1 MTTPAETSPKGLS
14 AAQAGIWLGQQINPA
29 SPMYNAA
36 EFVELRGPLQVE
48 LFERALRQALIE
60 APALHATFHSGARE
74 AAQRLHAPA
83 FTLIHK
89 DYSHFEAP
97 LEQARL
103 WMLSDLAAT
112 VDLSQGPLFT
122 QALIKLGEDHYCW
135 HQRIHHIAC
144 DGFAFALLSQR
155 VAEIY
160 NALAANP
167 ETDPATVGRA
177 FGDYN
182 KVLEEDLRYRQSPAF
197 TKDRDFWAGYL
208 DGQTPPVSLSRSN
221 APIADMATRV
231 ERSLPATLI
240 KQLQAAA
247 STIGATWSDALT
259 AATAYLIHR
268 RTGAREITL
277 GAPVMGRMGSASL
290 RVPAMVMNI
299 IPLRI
304 KVSEAASF
312 KDLVQLAAQQ
322 TRLTRMHQRY
332 RYEQLRRDLN
342 RVGGD
347 QRLFGPVV
355 NIMPFDRH
363 VEFQGCDSRT
373 HNLCAGPVEDLS
385 FAFILNKDGGLR
397 FDLDA
402 NPNRYDTS
410 ALQQIQQQLLDLLE
424 QAAAHLEQPLQ
435 ADRDALSWLQGPTP
449 SISPQ
454 PTLQTIRER
463 ILATPDAVALQANG
477 RCLTYAELGQRVT
490 CLASQLRQA
499 GVKPGDKVALAL
511 PRSEGA
517 IVAALATWAAK
528 AAFVFLDPAAPAT
541 RNSLIIE
548 DARPAL
554 VVVEE
559 TGMDLGENLQAPTL
573 ALSGLTQTADA
584 AALWPQDGAQQGAA
598 YLIYTSGST
607 GTPKGVVIGHQALA
621 EFVAG
626 AIDAYAVTAS
636 DRVLQF
642 APLHFDACIEEIFVT
657 LAQGARL
664 ILRNDA
670 MLESAPRF
678 LEQCRQWGVT
688 LLDLPTAYWH
698 ELAFG
703 CVTASLALP
712 PSLRAV
718 IIGGEAVLPERVAQ
732 WRDCFGDRIALYNTY
747 GPSEATVVATSAD
760 LSVDA
765 GAISI
770 GQPLGGRSIA
780 IVNPQ
785 GDLLPRGEEGE
796 LLLLGGGLADGYLNL
811 PEKTA
816 ESFISIRF
824 PWSREPERAYRSGD
838 RARINAQ
845 GNVEFLG
852 RLDDQIKI
860 SGHRIDPLE
869 IESALSALPGVQE
882 AAVTLSVQ
890 GEGVKCLVAHL
901 SGRAYSIAELREAL
915 QNRLPTAMI
924 PSALAMHEHLPK
936 NAAGKVDRK
945 QLCALDVA
953 AASDAPQTEA
963 TTEQQIIIDVWREVL
978 GQSAIKPE
986 DDFFLLGGQSL
997 QSIQV
1002 ANRLSA
1008 RLGREVPV
1016 TLIFQSPTVAA
1027 LAQAL
1032 FAADDAQPQSRNL
1045 REQMLA
1051 DCEAFAQSLP
1061 PAPVNAFDLNAAPKQ
1076 ILLTGATGFVG
1087 AQLLH
1092 QLLNQTD
1099 ADILCAVR
1107 GATDAEAFYRLEQA
1121 MSEQGLPCTGFKRVR
1136 VLLADMEK
1144 PRLGLS
1150 TEDFEHLAQH
1160 IDAVI
1165 HNAAVTSVMRD
1176 YQSLRAANTLSTG
1189 ELLKLA
1195 AVRGAPLHLVSTI
1208 AVAPPASV
1216 APALREDFTPV
1227 HDGLG
1232 DGYQQSKWASERM
1245 AEIARDKG
1253 YPVNLYRLAR
1263 VTGASDFG
1271 YINAKDL
1278 VWSIIQAGMRSDAL
1292 PDLPISEPWTPVD
1305 AVAQFIVADAMSRPG
1320 GGVYNVTP
1328 PQDISLGR
1336 IFDWLRDYGF
1346 DFDTLPLPQWSQ
1358 RVKERGAE
1366 EDQAI
1371 LGFFEQRS
1379 HDAGAPSFEPG
1390 GVDNAKFRQRMEEL
1404 GLTMPVIDQPLFHRY
1419 LQYAIE
1425 SGLLR
1430 TANRTAVNKHSFISS
1445 RG

>member
-1 MTTPAETSPKGLS
+1 MTTPAETSTKGLS
-14 AAQAGIWLGQQINPA
+14 AAQNGIWLGQQINPA

-36 EFVELRGPLQVE
+36 EYVELRGQLRIE
-48 LFERALRQALIE
+48 RFERALRQALIE

-74 AAQRLHAPA
+74 TAQRLHAPE
-83 FTLIHK
+83 FVLVQK

-122 QALIKLGEDHYCW
+122 QALIKLGDDHYCW

-177 FGDYN
+177 FGDYD

-197 TKDRDFWAGYL
+197 AKDRDFWADYL
-208 DGQTPPVSLSRSN
+208 EGQTPPVSLSRSN
-221 APIADMATRV
+221 APIADMATRM
-231 ERSLPATLI
+231 ERSLPAELI
-240 KQLQAAA
+240 KRLQTAA
-247 STIGATWSDALT
+247 SAIGATWSDALT

-268 RTGAREITL
+268 RTGAREVTL

-299 IPLRI
+299 IPLRLQI
-304 KVSEAASF
+304 AGVESF

-322 TRLTRMHQRY
+322 TRMTRLHQRY

-363 VEFQGCDSRT
+363 VEFQGCVSRT

-402 NPNRYDTS
+402 NPNRYSQTD
-410 ALQQIQQQLLDLLE
+410 LQDIQQQMLTLLE
-424 QAAAHLEQPLQ
+424 QAAADMEQPIQ
-435 ADRDALSWLQGPTP
+435 VDRAALSWLQGPAT
-449 SISPQ
+449 SQAPQ
-454 PTLQTIRER
+454 PVLNALRQR
-463 ILATPDAVALQANG
+463 ILTTPQAIALQANG
-477 RCLTYAELGQRVT
+477 RCLSYEELGQRVAG
-490 CLASQLRQA
+490 LAERLRQS
-499 GVKPGDKVALAL
+499 GVNPGDIVALAL

-517 IVAALATWAAK
+517 IVTALATWAAE
-528 AAFVFLDPAAPAT
+528 AAFVFLDPAAPIA
-541 RNSLIIE
+541 RNRLIIE

-554 VVVEE
+554 VVTEASDSELNV
-559 TGMDLGENLQAPTL
+559 DANSPVVSLA
-573 ALSGLTQTADA
+573 ALSQDA
-584 AALWPQDGAQQGAA
+584 VSNAALWSESTTQAGPA

-607 GTPKGVVIGHQALA
+607 GAPKGVVIGHQALA

-703 CVTASLALP
+703 CATASLELP
-712 PSLRAV
+712 SSLRAV

-732 WRDCFGDRIALYNTY
+732 WRGCFGDRIALYNTY

-760 LSVDA
+760 LSADA
-765 GAISI
+765 SVISI
-770 GQPLGGRSIA
+770 GQPLGGRA
-780 IVNPQ
+780 VAVVNPQ
-785 GDLLPRGEEGE
+785 MELLPRGEEGE

-816 ESFISIRF
+816 ECFIQMHF
-824 PWSREPERAYRSGD
+824 PWAKQPQRAYRSGD

-882 AAVTLSVQ
+882 AAVTLSQQ
-890 GEGVKCLVAHL
+890 GNGVKCLVAHL
-901 SGRAYSIAELREAL
+901 AGQSYAIAELRQAL
-915 QNRLPTAMI
+915 KSRLPAAMT
-924 PSALAMHEHLPK
+924 PSALVMHERLPK

-945 QLCALDVA
+945 QLNAIETA
-953 AASDAPQTEA
+953 SASDSPQTKVSA
-963 TTEQQIIIDVWREVL
+963 EQQLIIEVWRDVL

-1008 RLGREVPV
+1008 RIGREVPV

-1032 FAADDAQPQSRNL
+1032 FATDDEQPQSRDL
-1045 REQMLA
+1045 REQILA
-1051 DCEAFAQSLP
+1051 DCDAFAQSLP
-1061 PAPVNAFDLNAAPKQ
+1061 PAPTVAFDLNAAPRQ

-1092 QLLNQTD
+1092 QLLYQTD

-1121 MSEQGLPCTGFKRVR
+1121 MSEQGLPCSAFRRVR

-1150 TEDFEHLAQH
+1150 VADFEQLAQH

-1176 YQSLRAANTLSTG
+1176 YQSLRAANALSTG

-1195 AVRGAPLHLVSTI
+1195 AVRGVPLHLVSTI
-1208 AVAPPASV
+1208 AVAPPAS
-1216 APALREDFTPV
+1216 ATPSLREDFTPI

-1253 YPVNLYRLAR
+1253 YSVNLYRLAR

-1305 AVAQFIVADAMSRPG
+1305 TVAQFIVADAMSRPG

-1328 PQDISLGR
+1328 PQDVSLTR
-1336 IFDWLRDYGF
+1336 IFGWLREYGF

-1390 GVDNAKFRQRMEEL
+1390 GIDNGKFRQRMEEL

-1430 TANRTAVNKHSFISS
+1430 TANRTAVNKP
-1445 RG
+1445 